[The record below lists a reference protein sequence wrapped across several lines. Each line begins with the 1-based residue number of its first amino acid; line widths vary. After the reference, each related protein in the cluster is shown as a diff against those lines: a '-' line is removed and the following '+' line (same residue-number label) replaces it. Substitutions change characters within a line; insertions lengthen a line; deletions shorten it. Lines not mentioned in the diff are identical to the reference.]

1 MPKVTMLAKISGTR
15 DGEDWPA
22 RGETLEVSANEA
34 AALVANGLAVAG
46 AVKEAATV
54 DTTEVETATA
64 KPARGRKA

>member
-22 RGETLEVSANEA
+22 RGETLEVSADEA

-46 AVKEAATV
+46 AVKEAASV
-54 DTTEVETATA
+54 DTSEVETATV